1 MFYILSL
8 SVVPMGWLHVCKA
21 IATPLYTIVIDESL
35 PTLTRV
41 AIILSIAVDCKIIGM
56 MLQGV
61 QCRFFDIMIDCRYG
75 MIALII
81 IHLGKALLRTPG
93 PIPSRG

>member
-1 MFYILSL
+1 M
-8 SVVPMGWLHVCKA
+8 PMGWLHVCKA
-21 IATPLYTIVIDESL
+21 IATPSYTIVIDESL

-41 AIILSIAVDCKIIGM
+41 AIILSIAMDCKIIGM

-81 IHLGKALLRTPG
+81 IHYTHIKTQ
-93 PIPSRG
+93 IQSI

>member
-1 MFYILSL
+1 
-8 SVVPMGWLHVCKA
+8 MGWLHVCKA
-21 IATPLYTIVIDESL
+21 IATPSYTIVIDESL

-41 AIILSIAVDCKIIGM
+41 AIILSIAMDCKIIGM

-81 IHLGKALLRTPG
+81 IHYAHIKTQ
-93 PIPSRG
+93 IQSI

>member
-1 MFYILSL
+1 
-8 SVVPMGWLHVCKA
+8 MGWFHVCNA
-21 IATPLYTIVIDESL
+21 IATPSYTIAIDESF

-41 AIILSIAVDCKIIGM
+41 ARILSIAMDCKIVGM
-56 MLQGV
+56 RSQGV

-81 IHLGKALLRTPG
+81 IHYTHIKTQ
-93 PIPSRG
+93 IQSI